1 MSFDFAS
8 LKAQVRQTVHE
19 TLGVLAFY
27 QDSSLSK
34 PVEISA
40 RWHNKLTLAGDFE
53 NNGYAEVLQGI
64 DRVIF
69 MAADSQRIGV
79 KRGGTI
85 TFPSLGAG
93 LGVTLGAPLGGD
105 GVSKATFVLHMRQPN
120 CGPIEDVW
128 HVTPQEL
135 PR

>member
-27 QDSSLSK
+27 QDSSLST

-85 TFPSLGAG
+85 TFPSLG
-93 LGVTLGAPLGGD
+93 GD
-105 GVSKATFVLHMRQPN
+105 GISKATFVLHTRQPN